1 MGYYT
6 YYTLEWK
13 IPDGYEGKR
22 RCDHPVV
29 EGAKFCPECAAPMEA
44 VTPDVLIGDYI
55 ETRNDMLYCFDRD
68 GKTQNNSS
76 QFDTDSIREMSLQF
90 PDVLFTLSGEG
101 EEGGDL
107 WRAYYLNGKM
117 QREEAV
123 VTFGEFDP
131 EKLQ

>member
-1 MGYYT
+1 MGYCT

-22 RCDHPVV
+22 RCDHAVM
-29 EGAKFCPECAAPMEA
+29 EGARFCPECAEPMETI
-44 VTPDVLIGDYI
+44 TPDVLIGDYI

-107 WRAYYLNGKM
+107 WKAYYLNGKM
-117 QREEAV
+117 QREEGV
-123 VTFGEFDP
+123 ITFGEFDP
-131 EKLQ
+131 EKLV